1 MTTDTADRPTRRGR
15 PGYDRADVLHA
26 AVELFIEQ
34 GYDATSVADVA
45 RRLGL
50 AKSALYHHFDS
61 KEELLAIALD
71 TALGGLESVLEEP
84 GAKEGAAI
92 DRLRHVVRGAVEVLA
107 DNLPEVTLLLRV
119 RGNSSTE
126 TAALERRRVFDQRVT
141 EIVTDAQAQGDIR
154 SDISP
159 RRATRLI
166 FGMVNSL
173 VEWYRPGG
181 VAERDQLAREFL
193 TVALDGVRTPTS

>member
-15 PGYDRADVLHA
+15 PGYDRADVLRA

-71 TALGGLESVLEEP
+71 TALGGLESVLAEP
-84 GAKEGAAI
+84 GAKEGPAI
-92 DRLRHVVRGAVEVLA
+92 DRLRHVVRGAVEILA

-126 TAALERRRVFDQRVT
+126 IAALERRRVFDQRVT

-154 SDISP
+154 ADIAPPCDAPHLRHGQLP
-159 RRATRLI
+159 RRK
-166 FGMVNSL
+166 
-173 VEWYRPGG
+173 RPAGT
-181 VAERDQLAREFL
+181 AERDQLAREVL